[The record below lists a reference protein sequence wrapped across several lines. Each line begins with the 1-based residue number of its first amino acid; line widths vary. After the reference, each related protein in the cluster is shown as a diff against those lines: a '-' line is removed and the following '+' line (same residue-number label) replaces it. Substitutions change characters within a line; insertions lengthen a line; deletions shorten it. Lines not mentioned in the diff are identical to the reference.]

1 MKLVFKSEGTSGN
14 GRRRRH
20 SAGTNNA
27 RFPPRPNVSTRS
39 TACNPAT
46 SGGSEGEGEEGT
58 AEGVLRRPRFC
69 LVPLV

>member
-27 RFPPRPNVSTRS
+27 RFPPRSNVSTRS

-46 SGGSEGEGEEGT
+46 SGGSEGEGGA
-58 AEGVLRRPRFC
+58 AEGVLRRLSFC